1 MNKITFQFLS
11 AIAVGMTATS
21 LLMAA
26 EQKAAEPIEDSDFG
40 RWYISPGIGLLN
52 FEGDEGLEDGAY
64 FTLRL
69 GYDYSEWWSF
79 EASLLIAP
87 KLDENLGGYTQKV
100 NGEWVRSDERLSY
113 SKGDTHFGDTWGLQ
127 LYGDAMFH
135 FSSFDRID
143 PYLIA
148 GVGVSTYGKQVMDS
162 DFCLALRA
170 GGGIM
175 YHLND
180 SWTLRLDTRIDLAGY
195 NTEFNQTIDVGFIY
209 RFSADLIDDDPTAI
223 PPLDS
228 DGDGL
233 TDDDEI
239 NRYKTDPHNPDTDG
253 DGLKDGEEVLSYKTD
268 PLNPD
273 TDGDGLKDGEEVK
286 TYKTDPNNPDTDG
299 DGLIDGDE
307 VKTYKTDPNNP
318 DTDGDGLKDG
328 EEVHTYKTNPLN
340 PDTDGDGLSDGDE
353 VKKHKTDPLNP
364 DSDYDLLSDGA
375 EVLQFKTNPLDP
387 DTDKGGVRDGHEVLI
402 DKTDPLNGADDR
414 LFFELKINFDTDSD
428 VIKPEFFEQLDK
440 VVAVLRDAPNA
451 TAVIEGH
458 ADQRSTSKRNYNIE
472 LSSRRAAAVLKY
484 IAEKGIDASR
494 LKSIGYGFEHPKAS
508 NDPSKGNVEN
518 RRVEVYINGTRPG
531 KVTYVQPE
539 K

>member
-253 DGLKDGEEVLSYKTD
+253 DGLKDGEEVLSFKTD
-268 PLNPD
+268 
-273 TDGDGLKDGEEVK
+273 
-286 TYKTDPNNPDTDG
+286 
-299 DGLIDGDE
+299 
-307 VKTYKTDPNNP
+307 
-318 DTDGDGLKDG
+318 
-328 EEVHTYKTNPLN
+328 PLN

>member
-1 MNKITFQFLS
+1 MNKTTFQFLS

-100 NGEWVRSDERLSY
+100 NGEWVRNDERLSY

-239 NRYKTDPHNPDTDG
+239 NRYKTDPQNPDTDG
-253 DGLKDGEEVLSYKTD
+253 DGLKDGEEVLYFKTD

-286 TYKTDPNNPDTDG
+286 TYKTDPNN
-299 DGLIDGDE
+299 
-307 VKTYKTDPNNP
+307 
-318 DTDGDGLKDG
+318 
-328 EEVHTYKTNPLN
+328 
-340 PDTDGDGLSDGDE
+340 
-353 VKKHKTDPLNP
+353 
-364 DSDYDLLSDGA
+364 
-375 EVLQFKTNPLDP
+375 P